1 MHTVLAIDTT
11 TAACSAA
18 LSLRGEV
25 ISRFRLASREHTR
38 LLLPMVNELLEE
50 GGICLNQLD
59 ALAFTHGP
67 GSFTGIRIGFG
78 VVQGLA
84 FGANI
89 PVCPV
94 SSLETLALTGLSKQ
108 EPAQEPCIVMPMFDA
123 RMDEVY
129 WAQFE
134 WRDGQLT
141 RLCEDSLSLPE
152 DLPTPASPLAVH
164 GFGDGWNYA
173 QRISIS
179 PTLLNREAL
188 PDALDVLTLAMPQI
202 AHGATQA
209 VTDVQPLYLRDK
221 VTWKKRQRL
230 REQKSEDGRGEA
242 CL

>member
-1 MHTVLAIDTT
+1 MQTILAIDTT

-18 LSLRGEV
+18 LCHQGEV

-50 GGICLNQLD
+50 GGIPLQQLD

-84 FGANI
+84 FGADI

-94 SSLETLALTGLSKQ
+94 SSLETLALTGLRQQ

-129 WAQFE
+129 WTQFE

-141 RLCEDSLSLPE
+141 RLYEDSLSVPE
-152 DLPTPASPLAVH
+152 DLPVTVSPLPIH
-164 GFGDGWNYA
+164 GFGDGWDYA
-173 QRISIS
+173 QRMAIS
-179 PTLLNREAL
+179 PTFVNREAL
-188 PDALDVLTLAMPQI
+188 PDAVDVLTLAMPQI
-202 AHGATQA
+202 AQGHIQA

-230 REQKSEDGRGEA
+230 REQATENGRGEA
-242 CL
+242 SL

>member
-1 MHTVLAIDTT
+1 MHSVLAIDTT

-18 LSLRGEV
+18 LRHRGEV

-84 FGANI
+84 FGADI

-94 SSLETLALTGLSKQ
+94 SSLETLALTGIRKQ
-108 EPAQEPCIVMPMFDA
+108 ESAQEPCIVMPMFDA

-141 RLCEDSLSLPE
+141 RLYEDSLSAPE
-152 DLPTPASPLAVH
+152 DLPVTPSSLAIH

-173 QRISIS
+173 QRIAIS
-179 PTLLNREAL
+179 PTFVNRETL
-188 PDALDVLTLAMPQI
+188 PDAVDVLTLAMPQI
-202 AHGATQA
+202 VRGDVQA
-209 VTDVQPLYLRDK
+209 VIGVQPLYLRDK

-230 REQKSEDGRGEA
+230 REQESESGRGEA